1 MTSKNCT
8 FVREYETREGT
19 LKYFYIIRQ
28 FRIYTSEYSYERKT
42 YQTQFIKKVVLYSMF
57 PFMLTITFLLRFL

>member
-42 YQTQFIKKVVLYSMF
+42 YQTQFIKKVDNISS
-57 PFMLTITFLLRFL
+57 